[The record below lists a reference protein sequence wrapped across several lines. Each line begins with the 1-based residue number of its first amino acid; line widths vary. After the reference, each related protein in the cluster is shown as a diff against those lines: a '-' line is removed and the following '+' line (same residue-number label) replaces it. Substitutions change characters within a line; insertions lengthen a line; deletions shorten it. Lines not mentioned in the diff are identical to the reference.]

1 MEEVCGG
8 CTERK
13 KHGTVRLGGQG
24 YVLTCGERPDQR
36 GQVGGPPANFR
47 GLLNLLQVEMQE
59 TTNHSV
65 GSSCRGR
72 QETRN
77 LNQKSSKEP
86 TIMVPGCFTSAFWPA
101 SLGTLSLCGL
111 FKKRPP
117 EASSRTLMRMR
128 GMQMR
133 PSDHITQP
141 LVWDSPSQ
149 SALAHI

>member
-1 MEEVCGG
+1 M
-8 CTERK
+8 
-13 KHGTVRLGGQG
+13 
-24 YVLTCGERPDQR
+24 LTCGERPDQR

-65 GSSCRGR
+65 GSSCRGC
-72 QETRN
+72 QKTRN

-86 TIMVPGCFTSAFWPA
+86 TIMVPGCFTSVFWPA
-101 SLGTLSLCGL
+101 SLGTSSLCGL
-111 FKKRPP
+111 FKKSPP

>member
-1 MEEVCGG
+1 M
-8 CTERK
+8 
-13 KHGTVRLGGQG
+13 
-24 YVLTCGERPDQR
+24 LTCGERPDQR

-101 SLGTLSLCGL
+101 SLGTSSLCGL
-111 FKKRPP
+111 FKKSSP

-133 PSDHITQP
+133 PSDHITQL

>member
-1 MEEVCGG
+1 M
-8 CTERK
+8 
-13 KHGTVRLGGQG
+13 
-24 YVLTCGERPDQR
+24 LTCGERPDQR

-47 GLLNLLQVEMQE
+47 GLLNLLQLETQE

-65 GSSCRGR
+65 GSSCRGC
-72 QETRN
+72 QKTRN

-101 SLGTLSLCGL
+101 SLGTSSLCGL
-111 FKKRPP
+111 FKKSPP

>member
-86 TIMVPGCFTSAFWPA
+86 TIMVPGCCTSAFWPA